1 MSLTML
7 VTAVLAG
14 FPIVFM
20 PSYISD
26 GGSFARPL
34 SPEDEQEC
42 LRLCVNGT
50 DDEKKAARERLI
62 KHNMRLVAHISRKY
76 SNSGIL
82 QEDLISIGTI
92 GLIKAVA
99 SYTPERSPRLG
110 AYAARCAENEIL
122 MWIRKYKKERSEI
135 SINEPLGTDK
145 EGNDIKF
152 DDILGTDT
160 DLVTDDIE
168 RRMETADLYK
178 AIESEL
184 TPREKTVIIKRFGL
198 FNRKEVTQ
206 REIAAELGISRSY
219 VSRIERRALLK
230 LRRAI
235 TRG

>member
-1 MSLTML
+1 
-7 VTAVLAG
+7 
-14 FPIVFM
+14 
-20 PSYISD
+20 
-26 GGSFARPL
+26 
-34 SPEDEQEC
+34 
-42 LRLCVNGT
+42 
-50 DDEKKAARERLI
+50 
-62 KHNMRLVAHISRKY
+62 MRLVAHISRKY

-82 QEDLISIGTI
+82 QDDLISIGTI
-92 GLIKAVA
+92 GLIKAVS

-110 AYAARCAENEIL
+110 AYAARCIENEIL
-122 MWIRKYKKERSEI
+122 MWIRKYRKERSEI

-160 DLVTDDIE
+160 DLVSDDIE
-168 RRMETADLYK
+168 RRMETADLYR

-184 TPREKTVIIKRFGL
+184 TPREKAVIIKRFGL

-206 REIAAELGISRSY
+206 REIAEELGISRSY

-235 TRG
+235 VRS

>member
-7 VTAVLAG
+7 LTAVLAG
-14 FPIVFM
+14 FPVVFM

-34 SPEDEQEC
+34 TPEDEKEC
-42 LRLCVNGT
+42 LRLCVNGS
-50 DDEKKAARERLI
+50 DDEKRAARERLI

-82 QEDLISIGTI
+82 QDDLISIGTI
-92 GLIKAVA
+92 GLIKAVS

-110 AYAARCAENEIL
+110 AYAARCIENEIL
-122 MWIRKYKKERSEI
+122 MWIRKYRKERSEI

-160 DLVTDDIE
+160 DLVSDDIE
-168 RRMETADLYK
+168 RRMETADLYR

-184 TPREKTVIIKRFGL
+184 TPREKAVIIKRFGL

-206 REIAAELGISRSY
+206 REIAEELGISRSY

-235 TRG
+235 VRS